1 MFADD
6 SQYSAEMIGVRA
18 DGIEVYETSLDIKKV
33 FWKERKKRFSQIMAN
48 EYRGRTAK
56 FTRNGHSYYAT
67 FDRNDIKKTIYGD
80 DQSDTVGRD
89 AKINVGAEGNIFDL
103 VENAKYFD
111 FAKEKVKHGKVQNG
125 VKYWHYYIKTVQIE
139 GTIFDVLVN
148 IRRKSKDS
156 YVYLIELYENKNI
169 EAASPSSDPKLG
181 ASTRVPTAYMD
192 SIRNSEPNVKR
203 RGTELRLPVKDAQ
216 QNI

>member
-1 MFADD
+1 M
-6 SQYSAEMIGVRA
+6 QLLIEMTLI
-18 DGIEVYETSLDIKKV
+18 
-33 FWKERKKRFSQIMAN
+33 
-48 EYRGRTAK
+48 
-56 FTRNGHSYYAT
+56 
-67 FDRNDIKKTIYGD
+67 DRDDIKKTIYCD

-111 FAKEKVKHGKVQNG
+111 FAKEKGKHGKVQNG
-125 VKYWHYYIKTVQIE
+125 VKYWHCYIKTVQIE

-169 EAASPSSDPKLG
+169 EAASPSSDPKSG
-181 ASTRVPTAYMD
+181 ASTRVPTANMD

-203 RGTELRLPVKDAQ
+203 RGTELRLPLTDAQ